1 MGYANPYSVL
11 ELKLPGEKPGSVQPG
26 MLTDEEVEDKKE
38 EAGEEYILC
47 RLCDH
52 PVTRGVDRIEKEGSH
67 QHTFAN
73 PHGIVYEIGCFRSAP
88 GCGYSGPATSEF
100 TWFKGYNWRIA
111 MCRACLTHLG
121 WVFNA
126 AGSDQ
131 FYGLILDR
139 LKSSI

>member
-1 MGYANPYSVL
+1 MGDATPYSVL
-11 ELKLPGEKPGSVQPG
+11 EAKLPGEKPDSGQPG
-26 MLTDEEVEDKKE
+26 MLVDEEVEDEKKE
-38 EAGEEYILC
+38 EDEEYILC

-52 PVTRGVDRIEKEGSH
+52 PVTRDADRIERDGSH

-88 GCGYSGPATSEF
+88 GCGYSGPATNEF
-100 TWFKGYNWRIA
+100 TWFKGYSWRIA

-121 WVFNA
+121 WLFDA
-126 AGSDQ
+126 AGNDR

-139 LKSSI
+139 LRSSK